1 MLLDDVLYM
10 VLPLSMSFSF
20 VLVCDQPSG
29 LLLEGVLCC
38 HIVFFY
44 DDDGDDDGDDDD
56 I

>member
-10 VLPLSMSFSF
+10 VLSITLSFSF

-38 HIVFFY
+38 HIVIFY
-44 DDDGDDDGDDDD
+44 DDDGDDGDDDD
-56 I
+56 DI